1 MSVTPDDIE
10 SEHEK
15 ALAGLSREQHWAL
28 SRIQRAYQE
37 SHFNHRR
44 ICDNLSKIFECE
56 ARARNEA
63 EALRGAD
70 PTDAQDIERPNTP
83 KTEPKG

>member
-1 MSVTPDDIE
+1 MPVTAEDIE
-10 SEHEK
+10 AEHEK
-15 ALAGLSREQHWAL
+15 ALAELTREQHWAL

-44 ICDNLSKIFECE
+44 ISENLGRIFEAE

-63 EALRGAD
+63 EAVRRDERGGD
-70 PTDAQDIERPNTP
+70 Q
-83 KTEPKG
+83 G